1 MNADLNGVI
10 NILHIPESQGEWNE
24 GSTRGIGG
32 KMVEDPAIYRWMSGA
47 GWETLTSY
55 ETMKVKAVN
64 HKLVNRSKGTL

>member
-32 KMVEDPAIYRWMSGA
+32 KMVEDPAFGLPLDEWSGV
-47 GWETLTSY
+47 G
-55 ETMKVKAVN
+55 N
-64 HKLVNRSKGTL
+64 PH